1 MPFEVRTLQFLP
13 RVAPLFARPIA
24 CVAANYFA
32 LAARFRLTVFLHCI
46 TIAYMKDKLTTVR
59 LTAEQTRNLERIGA
73 RDDRSISW
81 LIRKAVDDLV
91 RRDKQ

>member
-1 MPFEVRTLQFLP
+1 
-13 RVAPLFARPIA
+13 
-24 CVAANYFA
+24 
-32 LAARFRLTVFLHCI
+32 
-46 TIAYMKDKLTTVR
+46 MKDKLTTVR